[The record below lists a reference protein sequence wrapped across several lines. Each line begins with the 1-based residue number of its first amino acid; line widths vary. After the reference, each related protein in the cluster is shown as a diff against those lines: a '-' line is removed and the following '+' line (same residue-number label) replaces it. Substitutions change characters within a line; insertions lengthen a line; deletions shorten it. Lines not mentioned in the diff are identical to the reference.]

1 MWVALSGVSPAMW
14 EGWTLGHRVCDR
26 SGEGAGV
33 GPDYSRPLKPR
44 RGISLDV
51 RDNGKLHGLL
61 GQQLGSQAAIHH
73 SACQVYARGC
83 KDMNKQPQSLCFLEP
98 FADNLP

>member
-1 MWVALSGVSPAMW
+1 MLAPHLWVALSGVNPAMRK
-14 EGWTLGHRVCDR
+14 GWTLDYRVCDR

-33 GPDYSRPLKPR
+33 EPDYSRPLKPR

-61 GQQLGSQAAIHH
+61 GQQPGSYPSITQRTRSVPGIA
-73 SACQVYARGC
+73 
-83 KDMNKQPQSLCFLEP
+83 KT
-98 FADNLP
+98 